1 LTGNKENPM
10 KSLRHIVPTVG
21 LIAAAFLAVA
31 AAAAAES
38 ESQRISR
45 LRAQLCTTHIE
56 YLDGAAGSVA
66 DLARALGALARQLPD
81 DPSTADL
88 GQRVAQAAEEARA
101 LLEAL
106 DLQLTV
112 AVNACDNLAARIKQP
127 TLMRPDEGQRFSKS
141 NVIRGLR
148 EELCSLY
155 VDNLAEIL
163 LRGDWILEDLAAIQ
177 ADPAA
182 ARLRTA
188 KGIDLPMAE
197 NRLRQLVDTAA
208 GQFFASELACL
219 AIGERAAKRD
229 FWRAAEAGLQPGLTT
244 NPYLVLLRIYD

>member
-1 LTGNKENPM
+1 M

-38 ESQRISR
+38 ESQRFSR
-45 LRAQLCTTHIE
+45 LRGQLCTTHID
-56 YLDGAAGSVA
+56 YLDAAAGSVA
-66 DLARALGALARQLPD
+66 DLERTLGALAHQLPD
-81 DPSTADL
+81 DESAADL
-88 GQRVAQAAEEARA
+88 ERRIAQAAHEAHG

-112 AVNACDNLAARIKQP
+112 AINACDNLASQIKQP
-127 TLMRPDEGQRFSKS
+127 TLMRPYEGQRFSKS
-141 NVIRGLR
+141 TIIGGLR

-163 LRGDWILEDLAAIQ
+163 LRGDWILEDLGAIQ
-177 ADPAA
+177 SDPAA
-182 ARLRTA
+182 AGLRTA
-188 KGIDLPMAE
+188 RGIDLPGAE

-208 GQFFASELACL
+208 GQFFASQRACL
-219 AIGERAAKRD
+219 AISESAAKRD
-229 FWRAAEAGLQPGLTT
+229 FWRAAEAGLRPGLTV
-244 NPYLVLLRIYD
+244 NPYLVLLQIYD